1 MSLSCLLLGARKLN
15 LTPAVFT
22 LVLTSLSMIALVKLL
37 TWVLVFVFRR
47 SLIAEEQ
54 RRIQEGKMIK
64 ATRQR
69 VQQCGRVIPNRRKPN
84 NEGKAQVLCLL
95 TFNFGLEF
103 DSKDYN

>member
-47 SLIAEEQ
+47 SLIAEEE
-54 RRIQEGKMIK
+54 RRIQEGKTINTT
-64 ATRQR
+64 TRQH
-69 VQQCGRVIPNRRKPN
+69 V
-84 NEGKAQVLCLL
+84 
-95 TFNFGLEF
+95 
-103 DSKDYN
+103 